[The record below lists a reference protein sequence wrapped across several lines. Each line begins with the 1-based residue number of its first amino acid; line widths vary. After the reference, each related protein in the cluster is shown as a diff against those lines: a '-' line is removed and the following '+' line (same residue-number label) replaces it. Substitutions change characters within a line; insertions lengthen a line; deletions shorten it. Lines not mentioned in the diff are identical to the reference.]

1 MKSIL
6 LVLIACNLFASD
18 VKQNLF
24 TLYQNKKY
32 EKVCSIGFNNFQ
44 KYKKDEEYVSLYAF
58 GCLNSDYID
67 RLTIPIATLK
77 FSKEARANSAYFAV
91 ILMQKKLLY
100 HALIDGYDLSKFVL
114 PSTDYVL
121 SKVFDLY
128 TKLGKHTPRAFY
140 LFEDPSDPKLS
151 YKLYISKNYR
161 ISKMVIEE
169 YYDTIILKRHVYW

>member
-1 MKSIL
+1 MKLIIL
-6 LVLIACNLFASD
+6 FILAYNLLAYD
-18 VKQNLF
+18 IKQNLF

-32 EKVCSIGFNNFQ
+32 EKVCTTGFNNFQ
-44 KYKKDEEYVSLYAF
+44 KYKQDEEFVNLYAF
-58 GCLNSDYID
+58 GCLYSDYID
-67 RLTIPIATLK
+67 RLSIPIATLK
-77 FSKEARANSAYFAV
+77 FSKEARANSAYFSV

-100 HALIDGYDLSKFVL
+100 HALLDGYDLSKYIL

-128 TKLGKHTPRAFY
+128 TKLGKHEPRAFY